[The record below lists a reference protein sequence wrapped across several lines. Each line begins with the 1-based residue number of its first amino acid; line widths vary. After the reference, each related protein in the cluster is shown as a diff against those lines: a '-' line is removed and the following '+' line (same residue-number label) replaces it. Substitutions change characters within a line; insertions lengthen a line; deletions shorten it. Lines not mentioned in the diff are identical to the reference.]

1 MLEYFR
7 SGRRR
12 TAVRTI
18 VVAACMTGCSTSGFG
33 PEQPGSGVECID
45 DTKSCIDERQVA
57 LKSLLADRNR
67 DWIRQPASPLAYA
80 SGVRLFAYRVKRRE
94 LTCDELTLGRREADA
109 APAALRGL
117 TATRLS
123 TAQIARGSI
132 LAAEVGRELTNEFQ
146 RRCKA

>member
-1 MLEYFR
+1 MLHNLR
-7 SGRRR
+7 SGRGR
-12 TAVRTI
+12 TAVGTF
-18 VVAACMTGCSTSGFG
+18 VMAACITGCSSSGFG
-33 PEQPGSGVECID
+33 PNQSGSGMECID
-45 DTKSCIDERQVA
+45 DTKACIDERQGA

-109 APAALRGL
+109 APGALHAL
-117 TATRLS
+117 ATTGLS